1 MQILAKILQ
10 PPFSGNTYF
19 YVYCVTRQ
27 VRIFVSMKRL
37 SFLIFLIS
45 SCVFAFAQSGEED
58 AYSIAERQFFQADY
72 GAAIR
77 TALDGLQQEPAKS
90 SEESAAELYSILGA
104 SYSRLGA
111 FDKASEYFVRC
122 YEFDKK
128 SDNPEG
134 MSSSLI
140 NLASMYVY
148 AGKPELAEKEALE
161 AIAVEKPLGRPAK
174 LAMAYGKA
182 CDVYHALKQD
192 CTALE
197 YADLAV
203 KTAMETEDPGA
214 IAIRKSQRA
223 YPLLA
228 LGRYK
233 EAAEDLDYAEKVFQ
247 ENGNRQS
254 LAIVYYQQAGLH
266 EKFDRNTLSTSY
278 YRKALDLA
286 RELPDKPLEQ
296 RVCLSFANHLKGSN
310 PKEAY
315 ELLDRSSI
323 LQAEIAK
330 SDSDKALEL
339 FNIEYDTAKK
349 EERIAAQEKDIQD
362 KRNTIALLF
371 SVLSILIIAAGITAI
386 TAVHS
391 NRVKKELKQSND
403 QKDFLLKVISHD
415 IMSPSIA
422 MLRGIQMLRS
432 HSKIPEDAQSS
443 EVLAQL
449 ERQAESEVELIG
461 NAVKW
466 VQNKDGSSSGETTNF
481 NVVDMVREAIVQYRE
496 IAGQKGIAFEQDFGG
511 DSIIVCCNRN
521 HLLFALRNLLSNAIK
536 FSNPDSVVKVH
547 LQPENGRV
555 NLSVEDFGIG
565 IPADKLDAIYSSEAT
580 FRRSGTSGEPSHGI
594 GLAVSRELV
603 ASIGGKLTVHSAEGK
618 GSIFTITIP
627 GGGSGD

>member
-10 PPFSGNTYF
+10 PSFSGNTYF

-37 SFLIFLIS
+37 SFLLFLIS
-45 SCVFAFAQSGEED
+45 SCFFAFAQSGVED
-58 AYSIAERQFFQADY
+58 AYSIAEKQFFEADY

-77 TALDGLQQEPAKS
+77 TALDGLKQEPALS

-122 YEFDKK
+122 YEFDKRTE
-128 SDNPEG
+128 NPEG

-148 AGKPELAEKEALE
+148 AGKPELAVKEALE
-161 AIAVEKPLGRPAK
+161 AIEVEKPLGRPAK

-192 CTALE
+192 EMALE
-197 YADLAV
+197 YANLAV
-203 KTAMETEDPGA
+203 KTAEETEDSGA

-223 YPLLA
+223 YPLLS

-233 EAAEDLDYAEKVFQ
+233 EAAEDLNYAEKVFQ
-247 ENGNRQS
+247 DNGNRQS
-254 LAIVYYQQAGLH
+254 LAIVYFQLAGLH
-266 EKFDRNTLSTSY
+266 EQFERNTLSTSY
-278 YRKALDLA
+278 YGKALELA

-296 RVCLSFANHLKGSN
+296 RICQSYAKHLKSIN

-315 ELLDRSSI
+315 ALLERSSS

-330 SDSDKALEL
+330 SDSDRALEL
-339 FNIEYDTAKK
+339 FNIEYDTAKR
-349 EERIAAQEKDIQD
+349 EEQIAAQEKDLQN
-362 KRNTIALLF
+362 KRNTITLLLSALA
-371 SVLSILIIAAGITAI
+371 ILLTAAAITAA

-391 NRVKKELKQSND
+391 NKVKKKLRQSND

-415 IMSPSIA
+415 IMSPAIA

-432 HSKIPEDAQSS
+432 HSRISGEDQSS

-466 VQNKDGSSSGETTNF
+466 VQNRDGSSSGENTNF
-481 NVVDMVREAIVQYRE
+481 NIVDMVQEAIGQYRE
-496 IAGQKGIAFEQDFGG
+496 IAVQKGIAFEQDFRT

-521 HLLFALRNLLSNAIK
+521 HLQFALRNLLSNAIK
-536 FSNPDSVVKVH
+536 FSNPDTVVKVH
-547 LQPENGRV
+547 LQTEDGNV
-555 NLSVEDFGIG
+555 SLSVEDFGIG
-565 IPADKLDAIYSSEAT
+565 IPADKLDAIYSSEAA

-594 GLAVSRELV
+594 GLAVSRELI

-627 GGGSGD
+627 GRIQND